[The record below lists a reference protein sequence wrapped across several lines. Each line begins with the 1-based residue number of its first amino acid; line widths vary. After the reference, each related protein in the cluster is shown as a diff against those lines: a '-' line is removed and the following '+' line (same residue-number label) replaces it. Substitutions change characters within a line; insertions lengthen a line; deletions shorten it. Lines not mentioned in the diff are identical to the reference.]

1 MKFCYQCGEKLL
13 DEMKFCPKC
22 GANNS
27 VETGGT
33 SKQAE
38 PRPNESTGNQHGSK
52 RTILIILCV
61 ALVLC
66 LAVVITVLIYK
77 EVEKKRGSTVPTG
90 GSYPTMRDSSEIPES
105 EWKRA
110 FAEYFEE
117 VKREDGFG
125 EFSDACVADLDG
137 DDIPEVLGG
146 WHDWQ
151 PMVAY
156 YDDGVIKESQVPDD
170 NVVHSSSCAG
180 EFPNLLYFDVQNH
193 IVIYRCEG
201 RNQGTMFE
209 RSAIAYRYSKGVF
222 TKYKEVVLDLS
233 PDDFDGYSDEAYMAC
248 KERFEEQFQ
257 SFASEFVLTAFEDV
271 AVYAERLLDF
281 LSKCFDFDIGNVVV
295 AETASATTQAAT
307 TQFTTGHTDAQP
319 VESPISY
326 FLGKTTAEA
335 VKQFG
340 NKYTISGWITM
351 ESPYLEYEDK
361 YILFSWKDDN
371 YLDSYYAEE
380 TAWEDLKI
388 TGTETIEGIVVL
400 NDDSTTIIDD
410 ITSGMTFDQ
419 VANRF
424 DIYIADEEEITG
436 DPVPNAEY
444 GVSFEYRGNEIVFY
458 YESKPFGDD
467 KAIAVY
473 VYRKP
478 IREMF

>member
-13 DEMKFCPKC
+13 NEMKFCPKC

-38 PRPNESTGNQHGSK
+38 LRPNESTGNQHGSK

-66 LAVVITVLIYK
+66 LAFVITVLIYK
-77 EVEKKRGSTVPTG
+77 EVEKKRGSTVPTS
-90 GSYPTMRDSSEIPES
+90 GSHSALSDSPETPES

-117 VKREDGFG
+117 IKREDGFNA
-125 EFSDACVADLDG
+125 FSDACVTDLDG

-146 WHDWQ
+146 WRDWQ
-151 PMVAY
+151 PMVAF
-156 YDDGVIKESQVPDD
+156 YDDGVVKEARVPDD
-170 NVVHSSSCAG
+170 NVVHSSSRAG
-180 EFPNLLYFDVQNH
+180 EFPNLLYFDVRNH

-233 PDDFDGYSDEAYMAC
+233 PDDFDGYSDEAYISC

-257 SFASEFVLTAFEDV
+257 SFASEFTLTAFEDA
-271 AVYAERLLDF
+271 AVYAERLLDY
-281 LSKCFDFDIGNVVV
+281 LSKCFDYDIGNVVA
-295 AETASATTQAAT
+295 AETTSATTQATT
-307 TQFTTGHTDAQP
+307 TQLTTGHTDAKP
-319 VESPISY
+319 EEHPISY

-340 NKYTISGWITM
+340 NNYKIDGWITM
-351 ESPYLEYEDK
+351 ESPYLEYEDR
-361 YILFSWKDDN
+361 YVLFSWIDDN

-388 TGTETIEGIVVL
+388 TGTETVKGIVVY
-400 NDDSTTIIDD
+400 NNDSTTIIDD
-410 ITSGMTFDQ
+410 ITSEMTFDQ
-419 VANRF
+419 IANRF
-424 DIYIADEEEITG
+424 DVYIANEEEIIG
-436 DPVPNAEY
+436 DPVPYAKC
-444 GVSFEYRGNEIVFY
+444 GVAFEYKGIEIVFY
-458 YESKPFGDD
+458 YKSNPSGAD
-467 KAIAVY
+467 KAMTVY
-473 VYRKP
+473 VYRDP
-478 IREMF
+478 LSGAF